1 MSEAAKVD
9 CPAPSS
15 TRLPEHLMHKNR
27 LQEYT
32 QRSAIPLPIYQTV
45 NEGFQHAPKFRSTV
59 LVDGATYTS
68 PNTFSHR
75 KAAEQDVA
83 RLALEFISKKIKDE
97 GCPLIRE
104 DTVFCKSILNEFAV
118 KMNLEKPTYTTVQPE
133 GLLPVFVSSLVFNGV
148 TYTGDAGRNKKEA
161 EQLAARTVI
170 LSILGNSGSGTLLSE
185 IIKSKVKLYA
195 ALHRVKDPS
204 YIHTGILPVGL
215 TAGIPPCKGKEV
227 EVAPGTDQLL
237 PTAVSVPLSGQLVH
251 VPVTHPPVHELEKPK
266 PNVSSEVIAPPIS
279 FVPSVFEQPLVVSPT
294 TGRKRNRKNKKKANK
309 KLRTDAQLPVAVLP
323 LNQASPCSVAQ

>member
-1 MSEAAKVD
+1 
-9 CPAPSS
+9 
-15 TRLPEHLMHKNR
+15 
-27 LQEYT
+27 
-32 QRSAIPLPIYQTV
+32 
-45 NEGFQHAPKFRSTV
+45 
-59 LVDGATYTS
+59 
-68 PNTFSHR
+68 
-75 KAAEQDVA
+75 
-83 RLALEFISKKIKDE
+83 
-97 GCPLIRE
+97 
-104 DTVFCKSILNEFAV
+104 
-118 KMNLEKPTYTTVQPE
+118 MNLEKPTYTTVQPE

-215 TAGIPPCKGKEV
+215 TSGIPPCKGKEV